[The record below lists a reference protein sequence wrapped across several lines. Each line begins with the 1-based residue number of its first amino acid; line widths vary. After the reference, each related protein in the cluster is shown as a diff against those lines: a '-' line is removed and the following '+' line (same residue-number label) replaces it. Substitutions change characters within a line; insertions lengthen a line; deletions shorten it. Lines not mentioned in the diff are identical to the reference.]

1 MYKLRETISQPEIK
15 LLSFIYVV
23 FNTAE
28 RKLGVC

>member
-1 MYKLRETISQPEIK
+1 MYKLRETISQPK

-28 RKLGVC
+28 MKLGVC